1 MILAFLQTKNNKLSN
16 KLQKDIIKIG
26 GKTIF
31 LNPFLYW
38 RRIDQNT
45 NRWLREPGQITEL
58 QIKTNR
64 NRFYPEADWESL
76 NNDQKA
82 LKDGTI
88 EMFLKT
94 LDQHRKGFGILVRWS
109 KGEDINAACGQLAVN
124 NQ

>member
-1 MILAFLQTKNNKLSN
+1 MVVAFLQTKENKLSN

-45 NRWLREPGQITEL
+45 NRWLREPGQIAEL

-76 NNDQKA
+76 NNCLLYTSPSPRD
-82 LKDGTI
+82 
-88 EMFLKT
+88 
-94 LDQHRKGFGILVRWS
+94 
-109 KGEDINAACGQLAVN
+109 
-124 NQ
+124 